1 MISYAQNF
9 EDVVLERVFK
19 GQEKG
24 FYIDIGAWDPDVD
37 SVTKHFYLKGWSG
50 INAEPVDQ
58 YFEKLQAARPRDI
71 NLNVA
76 IGVKGQEFFE
86 VDDTG
91 LSGFIDET
99 GRAAAAEAG
108 YSVRSS
114 PKPVISLAELTSRY
128 AAKREV
134 DFLKIDVEGSERA
147 VIESAEWRGFRPR
160 VIVVEAVEPL
170 SNRPSWFEWEGL
182 LFAAAYEFALFDG
195 LNRFYYRC
203 EEPEL
208 REPLSVPA
216 NVLDKYVPAKLVELR
231 NQLDQLKAQI
241 RSNRRSAWFRLPR

>member
-37 SVTKHFYLKGWSG
+37 SVTKHFHLKGWSG

-91 LSGFIDET
+91 RSGFID
-99 GRAAAAEAG
+99 
-108 YSVRSS
+108 
-114 PKPVISLAELTSRY
+114 
-128 AAKREV
+128 
-134 DFLKIDVEGSERA
+134 
-147 VIESAEWRGFRPR
+147 
-160 VIVVEAVEPL
+160 
-170 SNRPSWFEWEGL
+170 
-182 LFAAAYEFALFDG
+182 
-195 LNRFYYRC
+195 
-203 EEPEL
+203 
-208 REPLSVPA
+208 
-216 NVLDKYVPAKLVELR
+216 
-231 NQLDQLKAQI
+231 
-241 RSNRRSAWFRLPR
+241 